1 MANINN
7 FIEWIIYINMQVRS
21 LVEKAANFSEDVLN
35 LQVVGGTIEQPDELR
50 IELNIGDNELIREM

>member
-7 FIEWIIYINMQVRS
+7 FIEWMIYINMQVRS
-21 LVEKAANFSEDVLN
+21 LAKKAANFSEDVLN

>member
-1 MANINN
+1 
-7 FIEWIIYINMQVRS
+7 MQVRS